1 MFITLLL
8 DVDSVV
14 DSHTISHAF
23 SHISECSVQ
32 HRHIPPKSNDYP
44 LLVNCRVKL
53 TGTPSHT
60 THVSIW
66 VRYFGAKQISP
77 TLAYVER
84 GNLSGGI
91 FTSTRLLARLMGDDM
106 NIHNNMFHYINMV
119 ETKLVAATDGTARDG
134 FEVNTNNILKV
145 TEEHL
150 NDV

>member
-14 DSHTISHAF
+14 DCHTISHAF

-84 GNLSGGI
+84 IDLSHGFFPTLANIDFWLAWLSREKAMRHEEKGGYMPECDYL
-91 FTSTRLLARLMGDDM
+91 TNSCRLVL
-106 NIHNNMFHYINMV
+106 
-119 ETKLVAATDGTARDG
+119 
-134 FEVNTNNILKV
+134 
-145 TEEHL
+145 
-150 NDV
+150 